1 MDESTAKRIEGLLDD
16 LDDGYVRVH
25 ELELE
30 LIDCRNELFEQAGEI
45 AEQALEIKELRKQ
58 MLRGKVH

>member
-16 LDDGYVRVH
+16 LEDGYVREH

-30 LIDCRNELFEQAGEI
+30 LIDCRNELFEQAREI
-45 AEQALEIKELRKQ
+45 AGVKCIE
-58 MLRGKVH
+58 